1 MAGMNGYNG
10 QGTGMQ
16 GMTDGGMGGMNM
28 GGYGAQGTMTGGMNN
43 GMNGMNM
50 GDMNGMNMG
59 DMNGMNMGGMNGMN
73 MGDMN
78 GMNMGG
84 MNGMNMGDMNGMN
97 MGGMNGSQKEISRED
112 VMDMMEKIDDQTKDM
127 LMNMMGG
134 QMPNIMTM
142 NDQDFAM
149 LTGALM
155 SMKDQMGQ
163 GKEMSGINMPPIESL
178 DDLKNIWEG
187 LPAEAK

>member
-50 GDMNGMNMG
+50 GD
-59 DMNGMNMGGMNGMN
+59 MNGMN

>member
-43 GMNGMNM
+43 GMDASMMGGNGMN
-50 GDMNGMNMG
+50 MNGMNMG
-59 DMNGMNMGGMNGMN
+59 DMNGK
-73 MGDMN
+73 
-78 GMNMGG
+78 
-84 MNGMNMGDMNGMN
+84 NMGDMNGMN
-97 MGGMNGSQKEISRED
+97 MGGMNGSQKELSRAD

-134 QMPNIMTM
+134 QMPDIMTM
-142 NDQDFAM
+142 RDEEFAM

-163 GKEMSGINMPPIESL
+163 GKGMSGMDGMPPMETL
-178 DDLKNIWEG
+178 EDLQNIWEG
-187 LPAEAK
+187 LPAEARDFFRGKIP